1 MEICFESSFMGMS
14 ITAKRFV
21 LAVAIL
27 WVSQWTGG
35 CALIE
40 RWTGHSPARNSPQTL
55 PPSTVPEPADS
66 SITENVQKPDIPD
79 QVEQIRKQADE
90 TVAIVQKQ
98 ANDLSAEVVRLQS
111 ELDAKEQKVQSLNAS
126 FQKQAMVVIPPSAP
140 LQYNPVYKI
149 DGVAVLPRDGDTIRI
164 AVDDAILFGPNA
176 TQLLSGADEVLNT
189 IIKEI
194 RVNYPNNTIGIE
206 GHADPV
212 LDNPQNPMQA
222 IELTSRKA
230 NAIALHLLDKK
241 KVTTKQIK
249 VTGYGTSQPLPGA
262 SAEKNNR
269 TEFVIYP

>member
-1 MEICFESSFMGMS
+1 MGVS
-14 ITAKRFV
+14 ITTKRFV
-21 LAVAIL
+21 LIVAIL
-27 WVSQWTGG
+27 CVSQWAGG
-35 CALIE
+35 CALVE
-40 RWTGHSPARNSPQTL
+40 RLTGHKPAQSTPPASPPETAPETAGSPI
-55 PPSTVPEPADS
+55 A
-66 SITENVQKPDIPD
+66 ENVQKPDISD

-90 TVAIVQKQ
+90 TVAAVQKQ
-98 ANDLSAEVVRLQS
+98 ANELSAEVVRLQS

-126 FQKQAMVVIPPSAP
+126 FQKQATVVIPPSAP

-149 DGVAVLPRDGDTIRI
+149 DGITVLPRDGDTIRV
-164 AVDDAILFGPNA
+164 AVDDAILFGA
-176 TQLLSGADEVLNT
+176 DVTQLLPAADEILNT
-189 IIKEI
+189 VIREI

-212 LDNPQNPMQA
+212 LDNPQNPMQM

-230 NAIALHLLDKK
+230 NAIALHLLEKK

-249 VTGYGTSQPLPGA
+249 VTGYGTSKPLPDA